1 MPKQKAGVMLPTY
14 EGTDVDWGAIIGTA
28 LRDGL
33 HAFQSGKKLRSIIQQ
48 YFTVLFP
55 PRTLHAR

>member
-33 HAFQSGKKLRSIIQQ
+33 HAFQSGKKLKPIIK
-48 YFTVLFP
+48 
-55 PRTLHAR
+55 